1 MQLISKCLWQDAPIS
16 PIVTHLPQRYTKR
29 FARKMTEI
37 VAEKKNRGFEDFKDS
52 LMRSLICTHIENV
65 RHSRMYQSW
74 SPVLGP
80 ANDKGDVDRSTI
92 VPFVFRLRWLLRLS
106 DSLQTYRVNS
116 WLYKRIFTVNNC
128 LNAGTVD
135 PRHNVTPRDQQIFL
149 VISGYRWT
157 SRRGNS
163 SVFINSATR
172 LMTEMLGLSHVSYIS
187 SLLQ

>member
-1 MQLISKCLWQDAPIS
+1 
-16 PIVTHLPQRYTKR
+16 
-29 FARKMTEI
+29 
-37 VAEKKNRGFEDFKDS
+37 
-52 LMRSLICTHIENV
+52 MRSLICTHIENV
-65 RHSRMYQSW
+65 CHSRMYQSW

-80 ANDKGDVDRSTI
+80 ANDKGDVDRSTV
-92 VPFVFRLRWLLRLS
+92 VPFVFRLRWLLRLC

-116 WLYKRIFTVNNC
+116 WLYKHIFTVKNC

-135 PRHNVTPRDQQIFL
+135 PRHNVMPRDQQIFL

-172 LMTEMLGLSHVSYIS
+172 LMTEMLRAVTCVIHFLIATIMTVFRLGSGPVVKHTPTPQIERTKAAGERRHWFF
-187 SLLQ
+187 